1 MISVDYEEVAKK
13 IVTKCMRIKE
23 DEVIRVVSGI
33 PNLELAENI
42 AVNIAKIGAFPTSA
56 IYTDR
61 LEKRLIEEVP
71 KKHLK
76 KTRKFFLKWL
86 DDIDGFISIDPYVD
100 PRILS
105 KLPEDKIG
113 AQREGNRPINDK
125 FIELGI
131 RWTGI
136 GFPTREKAE
145 MFNIDFE
152 EFWDMFWRAL
162 NTDYDKLYEEGNR
175 IADRLRNADKIH
187 LTSEKGTDLEFSIK
201 GRKILVDDGI
211 ISDEDIKNKDV
222 GNNLPCGE
230 VFVAPIET
238 SANGRAVFDLAFNR
252 GNKITDIDVNFK
264 NGKLS
269 KIKSKENEKLLK
281 DVIKNSQG
289 AKDVIGE
296 LGIGINPEVRKAIG
310 YTITDEKII
319 GTIHIAVGENRMF
332 GGKNESTLHWDW
344 VMMSPTMEVDGKTI
358 MEDGKIII

>member
-1 MISVDYEEVAKK
+1 MISVDYEEVAEK

-23 DEVIRVVSGI
+23 
-33 PNLELAENI
+33 
-42 AVNIAKIGAFPTSA
+42 
-56 IYTDR
+56 
-61 LEKRLIEEVP
+61 

-152 EFWDMFWRAL
+152 EFW
-162 NTDYDKLYEEGNR
+162 
-175 IADRLRNADKIH
+175 H

-269 KIKSKENEKLLK
+269 KIKAKENEKLLK

-289 AKDVIGE
+289 NKDVIGE

-310 YTITDEKII
+310 YTITDESSWREQDVRWK
-319 GTIHIAVGENRMF
+319 E
-332 GGKNESTLHWDW
+332 
-344 VMMSPTMEVDGKTI
+344 
-358 MEDGKIII
+358 